1 MHILFDGFMF
11 GITSDH
17 CFNATVDHVLNWKKM
32 LIVFQI
38 FSESR
43 IVEYSVKEKAM
54 SPKKQEVQNFFCN
67 FFSLFFQ
74 GLVVDTDF

>member
-1 MHILFDGFMF
+1 
-11 GITSDH
+11 
-17 CFNATVDHVLNWKKM
+17 M

-74 GLVVDTDF
+74 GLVIGTDFWSFTCTFALDINWQQAEL